1 MQGKIKMFNQ
11 GKGFGF
17 ITLEDERE
25 VFFHYSELMMEGFK
39 TIEPETL
46 VEFDMVESERGIQAH
61 NIVKL

>member
-17 ITLEDERE
+17 ILLEDERE